1 MSMEIIKIQDVSK
14 AFRNYPKR
22 WNRLVEWLLPLS
34 RKRRYTEHFVLRNIN
49 LNVLPGEAIAFVGL
63 NGAGKSTLL
72 KLIAGTLI
80 PTSGSIKVRGRVAA
94 LLELGLGF
102 HPDFTGR
109 QNVYMAGQLL
119 GLESRDIAKLMPSI
133 EAFAEIGEYIDQPV
147 RVYSS
152 GMQVRLAFSIAT
164 AQRPDILIV
173 DEALS
178 VGDAYFQH
186 KSFDRIRQFR
196 EQGTTLLLVSH
207 DKNAILSI
215 CDRVALLDHGTIQH
229 QGAPD
234 QMMDLYN
241 ALIAEPNGEGVSQVE
256 SDMGVA
262 TQSGSGDATVAA
274 IQLMDS
280 SSLTPLNTIP
290 VGTNVRLLI
299 DVAAKEDLKQLV
311 LGIAI
316 KNRFGQTVF
325 GTNTFY
331 TNNLLTNVRRGAKLR
346 YSFDF
351 TMLLGAGIYSVTTAL
366 TEANTHLVN
375 NFEWRDLA
383 YHFEVVNLQPVF
395 FEGWSWLNPSVAVTL
410 VSRPDEAKQDIL

>member
-1 MSMEIIKIQDVSK
+1 MIQIQGLSK
-14 AFRNYPKR
+14 AFRDYPNR
-22 WNRLVEWLLPLS
+22 WNRLIEWLLPFS
-34 RKRRYTEHFVLRNIN
+34 RKRRYTEHVVLKDIN
-49 LNVLPGEAIAFVGL
+49 LDVLPGEAVAFVGL
-63 NGAGKSTLL
+63 NGTGKSTLL
-72 KLIAGTLI
+72 KLIAGTLM
-80 PTSGSIKVRGRVAA
+80 PTVGSIKIRGKVAA

-119 GLESRDIAKLMPSI
+119 GLETRDIEALMPAI
-133 EAFAEIGEYIDQPV
+133 EAFAEIGDYIDQPV

-164 AQRPDILIV
+164 ARRPDILIV

-215 CDRVALLDHGTIQH
+215 CDRVALLDHGLIQH
-229 QGAPD
+229 QGTPD

-241 ALIAEPNGEGVSQVE
+241 ALIAEPSGESVTQVVSDGGVT
-256 SDMGVA
+256 
-262 TQSGSGDATVAA
+262 TQSGSGDATVVS
-274 IQLMDS
+274 IQLIDS
-280 SSLTPLNTIP
+280 ASLKPLATVP
-290 VGTNVRLLI
+290 VGTEVSLQV
-299 DVAAKEDLKQLV
+299 DVQARTFLKQLV

-331 TNNLLTNVRRGAKLR
+331 TNNVLVDVPRDTTLR
-346 YSFDF
+346 YRFDF
-351 TMLLGAGIYSVTTAL
+351 TMSLGPGIYSLTTAL

-395 FEGWSWLNPSVAVTL
+395 FEGWNWLNPNVEVMSL
-410 VSRPDEAKQDIL
+410 SQPDQTP